1 MRRRTATVALTA
13 ALFATACGGGSSSPA
28 TATTTPSPVASGDP
42 TKVAQLDASSFD
54 AVVLGGARPGL
65 VEFHSPT

>member
-13 ALFATACGGGSSSPA
+13 ALFATACGGGSSSP
-28 TATTTPSPVASGDP
+28 ATTTPSPVASGDP

>member
-1 MRRRTATVALTA
+1 MKRRMTVVVLA
-13 ALFATACGGGSSSPA
+13 AAIAAACGGGSSSPTA
-28 TATTTPSPVASGDP
+28 ATTTPSPVASGDP

-54 AVVLGGARPGL
+54 AVVLGGSRPSL